1 MKDYLLTFRI
11 AVHRAK
17 DDDISDD
24 SEFVNNFM
32 WEHSLYGKDIYD
44 KLLHEIQ
51 QMKDNEKSMKEIAI
65 KHGFSITPRSSNFN
79 TGYNKGEV
87 SAYGTAFI

>member
-1 MKDYLLTFRI
+1 MKDYILTFRT
-11 AVHRAK
+11 AVFRAK
-17 DDDISDD
+17 KDDILDE

-51 QMKDNEKSMKEIAI
+51 QMKDNEEFMKEVAI
-65 KHGFSITPRSSNFN
+65 KHGFSITPKSSYINRGESNF
-79 TGYNKGEV
+79 
-87 SAYGTAFI
+87 YGAAFV

>member
-1 MKDYLLTFRI
+1 MKDYILTFRI

-17 DDDISDD
+17 EDDILDE

-44 KLLHEIQ
+44 ELLHEIQ
-51 QMKDNEKSMKEIAI
+51 QIKSNEEYMKEVAM
-65 KHGFSITPRSSNFN
+65 KHGFSITPRSSCTNRGEANF
-79 TGYNKGEV
+79 
-87 SAYGTAFI
+87 YGTAFV

>member
-17 DDDISDD
+17 EDDILDE

-32 WEHSLYGKDIYD
+32 WEHSL
-44 KLLHEIQ
+44 LC
-51 QMKDNEKSMKEIAI
+51 
-65 KHGFSITPRSSNFN
+65 RSSVL
-79 TGYNKGEV
+79 T
-87 SAYGTAFI
+87 

>member
-1 MKDYLLTFRI
+1 MKDYILTFRI

-32 WEHSLYGKDIYD
+32 WEHQLYGKDVYN
-44 KLLHEIQ
+44 KLIVELQKTIEY
-51 QMKDNEKSMKEIAI
+51 KNALREVAEN
-65 KHGFSITPRSSNFN
+65 HGFSITPRSSNA
-79 TGYNKGEV
+79 GYNKGEV
-87 SAYGTAFI
+87 SAYGTAFV